1 MYFVSGLYETAKMSL
16 PCQGQTPTCAAEST
30 DVSSWHQCMDQP
42 CVAREIG
49 KLAVFGL
56 APMYPASNW
65 SSCSGPSWNTRA
77 SDLISVDASTGK
89 TCHQYSDAPGRP
101 FLHLFLPLAD
111 LGGVTAVGATRSSI
125 TPHLTQF

>member
-1 MYFVSGLYETAKMSL
+1 
-16 PCQGQTPTCAAEST
+16 
-30 DVSSWHQCMDQP
+30 MDQP

-89 TCHQYSDAPGRP
+89 TCHQFDQPAIARELDGAAAMGGDQGIDQLLPERAKP
-101 FLHLFLPLAD
+101 RHRAFLVRAREPAIASHIA
-111 LGGVTAVGATRSSI
+111 G
-125 TPHLTQF
+125 